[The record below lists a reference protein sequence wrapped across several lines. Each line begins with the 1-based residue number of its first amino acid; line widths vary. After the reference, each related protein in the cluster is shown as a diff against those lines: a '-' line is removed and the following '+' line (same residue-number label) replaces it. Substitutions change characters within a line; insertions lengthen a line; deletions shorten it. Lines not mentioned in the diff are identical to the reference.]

1 MREVE
6 TRDNYIL
13 LEDGGRWAVVERR
26 AGLYYSMRDARR
38 DGADPADPAAL
49 RRIVGDDG
57 WSGEMEARGVL
68 GEVAERHDRLAN
80 RIW

>member
-6 TRDNYIL
+6 TRDNYVL
-13 LEDGGRWAVVERR
+13 LEDRGRWAVVERR
-26 AGLYYSMRDARR
+26 AGRYYALRDARR
-38 DGADPADPAAL
+38 DGADPSDPAAL

-57 WSGEMEARGVL
+57 WSEESAARAVL
-68 GEVAERHDRLAN
+68 AEVAAEHDRLAN